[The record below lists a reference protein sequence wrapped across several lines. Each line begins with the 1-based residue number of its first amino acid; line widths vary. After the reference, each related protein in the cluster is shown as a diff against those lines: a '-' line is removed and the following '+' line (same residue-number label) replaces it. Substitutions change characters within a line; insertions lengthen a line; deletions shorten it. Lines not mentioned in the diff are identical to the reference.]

1 MNAVAQKQV
10 EIGNEAGSLSNKEL
24 LTQLGT
30 SLKGLSDE
38 EANVRARSRKRPSHR
53 KWVQDIVLFLSQ
65 FKSPLVWILLAA
77 VMLSFFL
84 GDNIN
89 SYIILVILSLSG
101 FLGFWQERKA
111 GDAVQQLRALVA
123 VTASVRR
130 SGQACEIKFD
140 ELVCGD
146 IVELNA
152 GNIIPADG
160 PLLESNDLH
169 VNEAALTGESFP
181 TEKFASPPDD
191 SPKKN
196 SQNQLFQGTNVVNG
210 TGVMVVTHLGESTQM
225 GKISSR
231 LATNNTDSA
240 FERGIRQFS
249 YLLLQ
254 VTLAF
259 SILILLLN
267 LYLDKPVIDSAL
279 FALSLAIG
287 LTPELLPVIV
297 TICLSMGAKRMVK
310 KNVVVKKLAAIQNL
324 GNINIF
330 CTDKTGTLTEGIVKV
345 HSSVDV
351 TNTHNDKVL
360 RYGCWNAKF
369 ETGFTNPIDT
379 ALRAS
384 YNETDLVEKIDEV
397 PYDFIR
403 KRLSVVVK
411 AEEKH
416 LMITKGSVKS
426 ILDICDQVEVATQEF
441 KPIANFRVDILGRL
455 EDFGNQGFRTL
466 AVCYKDV
473 TNDPVITKDDESEMI
488 FLGFIL
494 LFDPPK
500 FGVEASLE
508 KLRKSGVHLKLITGD
523 NVRVAAF
530 LARQIGL
537 ATDDCVT
544 GSELRKM
551 SDDALT
557 KKAESI
563 TVFAEME
570 PFQKERIVKVLQKA
584 GNTVG
589 FLGDGIND
597 ASAMRTADVGI
608 SVDTA
613 VDVARETAD
622 IVLMEKNLDV
632 LYDGIQEGRKTFGN
646 TMKYIFIT
654 TSANFG
660 NMFSVAV
667 ASVMLPFLPLLPKQI
682 LLINFLT
689 DIPAMTLSSD
699 SVDAEFLKTP
709 KKWDNVLIRNFMIV
723 FGLISAAFDILT
735 FSLLRL
741 VFHVDNAQFRTAWFL
756 ECILTE
762 LLIIIIIRN
771 QLPVYKSKP
780 SRILVV
786 VNILMV
792 LVAFILIQS
801 PFHSLLGFAKISPLI
816 LSCILGIVLLYGLA
830 SEFAKRI
837 FFGKQRSV
845 IHY

>member
-1 MNAVAQKQV
+1 MNAVVQKQV
-10 EIGNEAGSLSNKEL
+10 EIEDEVRSLSNKEL
-24 LTQLGT
+24 LTTLGT
-30 SLKGLSDE
+30 SLEGLSDE
-38 EANVRARSRKRPSHR
+38 EANVRARSSKRPSHR

-77 VMLSFFL
+77 VVLSFSL

-101 FLGFWQERKA
+101 LMGFWQERKA

-123 VTASVRR
+123 VTAYVRR
-130 SGQACEIKFD
+130 SGQPREIKFD
-140 ELVCGD
+140 QIVCGD

-152 GNIIPADG
+152 GDIIPGDG
-160 PLLESNDLH
+160 RLLQSNDLH

-181 TEKFASPPDD
+181 TEKFASPQD
-191 SPKKN
+191 SQKRN
-196 SQNQLFQGTNVVNG
+196 AQRLLFQGTNVVNG
-210 TGVMVVTHLGESTQM
+210 TGVMVVTNLGENTQL
-225 GKISSR
+225 GKISGR
-231 LATNNTDSA
+231 VANNNGDSA

-279 FALSLAIG
+279 FAFSLAIG
-287 LTPELLPVIV
+287 ITPELLPVIV

-310 KNVVVKKLAAIQNL
+310 KNVVVKKLTAIQNL

-330 CTDKTGTLTEGIVKV
+330 CTDKTGTLTEGLVKV

-351 TNTHNDKVL
+351 TGMHNDKVL

-379 ALRAS
+379 ALRAIPE
-384 YNETDLVEKIDEV
+384 ETEGIEKIDEV

-411 AEEKH
+411 TGENH
-416 LMITKGSVKS
+416 LMITKGSVQS
-426 ILDICDQVEVATQEF
+426 ILEICDHVEIASQAL
-441 KPIANFRVDILGRL
+441 KPIANYRGDILTRL
-455 EDFGNQGFRTL
+455 EAFGNQGFRTL

-473 TNDPVITKDDESEMI
+473 TNDPVITKDDESGMI

-500 FGVEASLE
+500 LGIVESLE
-508 KLRKSGVHLKLITGD
+508 KLRKNGVRLKLITGD

-530 LARQIGL
+530 LAKQIGL
-537 ATDDCVT
+537 GTDDCLT
-544 GSELRKM
+544 GTDLRKM
-551 SDDALT
+551 SDDALI
-557 KKAESI
+557 KKAEFI

-584 GNTVG
+584 GHTVG

-632 LYDGIQEGRKTFGN
+632 LCDGIQEGRKTFGN

-699 SVDAEFLKTP
+699 SVDSEFLKAP

-735 FSLLRL
+735 FSMLRL
-741 VFHVDNAQFRTAWFL
+741 VFHVDNAQFRTAWFV

-762 LLIIIIIRN
+762 LLIIIIIRS

-780 SRILVV
+780 SRILVM
-786 VNILMV
+786 VNIMV
-792 LVAFILIQS
+792 VILAFVLIQS
-801 PFHSLLGFAKISPLI
+801 PFHALLGFAEISPVI
-816 LSCILGIVLLYGLA
+816 LSCILGIVLLYGLS
-830 SEFAKRI
+830 SEFAKRM
-837 FFGKQRSV
+837 FFRKQKSL
-845 IHY
+845 INY